1 MLLQSGCKGNYIV
14 PEPPSNFIFFFKK
27 VFNDKKD
34 AATIP
39 QNSTKQGVFIAIT
52 GILLS
57 CIARL
62 TAPTVF
68 AQPRLGHTYP

>member
-14 PEPPSNFIFFFKK
+14 PEPPRKFIFFLKK
-27 VFNDKKD
+27 VFDEKKD

-39 QNSTKQGVFIAIT
+39 QNSTKQGVFVAIT

-62 TAPTVF
+62 TAPIVF
-68 AQPRLGHTYP
+68 AQPCLGHTYP